1 MSNIPSKIGA
11 KTLRSHSRAGKITS
25 GEEMKARQPESGSSP
40 AGEDPPSKNAAH
52 TGSFPVV
59 AIGASAGGLE
69 AYTEFF
75 KALPANTG
83 MAFVL
88 VQHLDPNHRSLL
100 ADIIS
105 KTAKMPVEEV
115 TSGQKLKPNCAYVIP
130 HNTLMAIVEGSFT
143 LTPRGKEPR
152 QHLSINFFMRSLAQ
166 ERQSGAIGIV
176 LSGTGADGTLG
187 LEDIK
192 AEGGITFAQTPAS
205 AKYDG
210 MPRSAIDSGSVDF
223 VLPPKEIAK
232 PLKWITHHPYGLQQ
246 PEPAHM

>member
-1 MSNIPSKIGA
+1 MSPLPSKIGA
-11 KTLRSHSRAGKITS
+11 KTLRSLGRAGNKRP
-25 GEEMKARQPESGSSP
+25 GAQVKARQLKSESSP
-40 AGEDPPSKNAAH
+40 AGDDPPSKDAAH
-52 TGSFPVV
+52 KDSFPVV

-83 MAFVL
+83 MAFVV

-192 AEGGITFAQTPAS
+192 AEGALHL
-205 AKYDG
+205 
-210 MPRSAIDSGSVDF
+210 PRLLNRPSTTACHAAPSILGAWTSSCRQRRLRKSCSGS
-223 VLPPKEIAK
+223 
-232 PLKWITHHPYGLQQ
+232 
-246 PEPAHM
+246 PATLM

>member
-25 GEEMKARQPESGSSP
+25 GEEMKARQPKSGSSP
-40 AGEDPPSKNAAH
+40 AGEDPPSKAATH
-52 TGSFPVV
+52 SGSFPVV

-83 MAFVL
+83 MAFVV

-130 HNTLMAIVEGSFT
+130 PNTLMAIVDGSFT

-152 QHLSINFFMRSLAQ
+152 QHLSVNFFMTALPQ
-166 ERQSGAIGIV
+166 DRQSRAIGIV
-176 LSGTGADGTLG
+176 LSGTRADRTLG
-187 LEDIK
+187 LEDIQ
-192 AEGGITFAQTPAS
+192 AEWSITFAHAPDTLTSHA
-205 AKYDG
+205 
-210 MPRSAIDSGSVDF
+210 MRR
-223 VLPPKEIAK
+223 
-232 PLKWITHHPYGLQQ
+232 
-246 PEPAHM
+246 